1 MDTTT
6 FYPNLLQSREEL
18 SNEYTRWTNHS
29 FTTVAQQ
36 LLERCVESCYD
47 PTLQAR
53 GSLGSL
59 YSGALGPLVFLRF
72 HLAKRLKCTDSTTA
86 KKLLNDALEIAQ
98 TATNLEN
105 SVHPKSHQ
113 RITLLEGHF
122 FGAKAMLAAILHQM
136 DRTEEAL
143 NEANDLISQLSEL
156 AEKVPST
163 ECDVLYGRAGALQII
178 LFLRKELECAS
189 LGKDVAVQLA
199 RHIIM
204 EGRRYASACNIG
216 LSLLWEWHE
225 TKYLG
230 AAHGVVGIL
239 HTLLSLTPDEL
250 KFLEETYSAKSL
262 IRQTIDQLD
271 SFCWPSGNLQSSVK
285 VVGTRSGS
293 DRLVQWCHGA
303 PGHILLLVK
312 ANKIF
317 ENEHYLQRARQIADE
332 VVWPR
337 GLLRKGFGLCHGIAG
352 NAYALLAVAR
362 SEPSFVPKAFSFFA
376 FSLEHMEELDMV
388 PDRPYSLYEGLGAM
402 CTLAIDLAC
411 PDQATFPLY
420 E

>member
-1 MDTTT
+1 MDTTR
-6 FYPNLLQSREEL
+6 FYPNSLRSQKGL
-18 SNEYTRWTNHS
+18 SNKCTRWTKHS

-36 LLERCVESCYD
+36 LLELCVKSYE

-59 YSGALGPLVFLRF
+59 YSGALGPLVYLRF
-72 HLAKRLKCTDSTTA
+72 CLAKHLKETDSTA
-86 KKLLNDALEIAQ
+86 ANKLLNDALEIAQ
-98 TATNLEN
+98 VATKQEN
-105 SVHPKSHQ
+105 AVRPKSHQ
-113 RITLLEGHF
+113 RITLLEGPL

-136 DRTEEAL
+136 DRKEEAL

-156 AEKVPST
+156 VEKVPST

-189 LGKDVAVQLA
+189 LGKDVAVHLA

-204 EGRRYASACNIG
+204 EGRRNASASNTG
-216 LSLLWEWHE
+216 LALLWEWHE

-230 AAHGVVGIL
+230 AAHGVVGII
-239 HTLLSLTPDEL
+239 HTLLSLTPEEL
-250 KFLEETYSAKSL
+250 KSLEETYSASSL
-262 IRQTIDQLD
+262 IRQTIDHLD
-271 SFCWPSGNLQSSVK
+271 SFCWPSGNLQSSVE

-337 GLLRKGFGLCHGIAG
+337 GLLRKGAGLCHGIAG
-352 NAYALLAVAR
+352 NAYALLAVGR
-362 SEPSFVPKAFSFFA
+362 SEPSFVFKALSFFE
-376 FSLEHMEELDMV
+376 FSLKHAEELDMV
-388 PDRPYSLYEGLGAM
+388 PDWPYSVYGGLGAV
-402 CTLAIDLAC
+402 CTLALDLKC
-411 PDQATFPLY
+411 PEQATFPLY